1 MLRDS
6 WAATIAAR
14 RSGFI
19 YCSLSEFM
27 HGWQCYLR
35 AGYST
40 PMVSSTLAQIQASRP
55 DSFPSMSLPG
65 GDLELRCLA
74 RPDREAQA
82 KKGERR
88 DERQESRRRGEGR
101 DEGQDEGRDER
112 QGEGQGHQR
121 GKGAKGGEG
130 RDEGQYEGQDE
141 RQGEGQGH
149 QRGKGAKA
157 GGDRSWARRAL
168 RASVARASRQA
179 AAKALKE
186 IRQDEEHRSSS
197 GTRGGTAPGPVDL
210 DPEFEGMRQDLDGA
224 SAGSGMPL
232 GAALSEALGLGNPDG
247 SHTYSWGNQEFVWRD
262 GREFRLSF
270 EKCEDIQAEK
280 DLDGASAGSGMPLG
294 AALSEAL
301 GLGNPDG
308 SHTYSWGNQEFV
320 WRDGREFRL
329 SFEKCEDI
337 QAETPTPSSVKTRVK
352 RVKTDVYSNE
362 LATPTTEDE
371 DALPDL
377 RNSPTERQQKRA
389 RCAVFA
395 AVRKSASLQAGFP
408 AIPQSWRSPDKSSH
422 GPSHSDGVRPVA
434 TQPTPLRRV
443 STNPRVFASLRASSS
458 SGTRGGTAPGPVDLD
473 PEFEGMRQD
482 LDDALSS
489 RACVGPHGLEPLSLS
504 HSPTWCINC
513 GAPGEPGLCSSCAG
527 LNAAGHRLTLQY
539 ATVAAGPWAARED
552 GGDLE
557 PLLPE
562 LPPICMDCDLPLGQP
577 AGEDTQVMVCECV
590 RSHIDLADLDGSVRC
605 YEPREVHEQQAAK
618 RARIDLA
625 DLDGSV
631 QCYEPREV
639 PHELS
644 AAHAPPSLPAPASP
658 PGPVVDYQHMSEEDV
673 VRHLLGRD
681 PTGPFLL
688 SAPSGIGGIGGIG
701 GPSLA
706 TRARIDQ

>member
-1 MLRDS
+1 MFEKINMLRDS

-130 RDEGQYEGQDE
+130 RDEGQDEGQDE

-210 DPEFEGMRQDLDGA
+210 DPEFEGMRQ
-224 SAGSGMPL
+224 
-232 GAALSEALGLGNPDG
+232 
-247 SHTYSWGNQEFVWRD
+247 
-262 GREFRLSF
+262 
-270 EKCEDIQAEK
+270 

-625 DLDGSV
+625 DIDGSV